1 MKLLLPLAAAGLL
14 ACAGCSTLQQ
24 LSTTDV
30 PVKSIVVAI
39 NAVDAAETAATSYVA
54 YCTPTPQ
61 PAGCSDSFIRN
72 SLKPAVTDARS
83 ARDAAEQFIVA
94 NPDAKLGPATL
105 VSALTTATS
114 TLQSILAAHA
124 TK

>member
-1 MKLLLPLAAAGLL
+1 MRLPILAAASLVVL
-14 ACAGCSTLQQ
+14 VSGCSTLQQ
-24 LSTTDV
+24 LSTTNV

-54 YCTPTPQ
+54 YCTPKPQ
-61 PAGCSDSFIRN
+61 PAGCSDAFIRN